1 MKWPREV
8 LTLLNELEQAGF
20 EAWAVGGCVRDR
32 LLGRTPADWDLCTNA
47 RPEDLRRIFA
57 GRPLVLTGVKH
68 GTVGVAAGGGVYEIT
83 TYRTEKDYRDRRH
96 PSQVH
101 FVDRLEEDLARR
113 DFTVNAMACHP
124 RRGLR
129 DPFAAASR
137 SAVWATPK
145 PAFPKMRC
153 AFCGGCALPP
163 SWTFPLRTKPWP
175 P

>member
-68 GTVGVAAGGGVYEIT
+68 GTVGVAAGGGV
-83 TYRTEKDYRDRRH
+83 
-96 PSQVH
+96 
-101 FVDRLEEDLARR
+101 
-113 DFTVNAMACHP
+113 
-124 RRGLR
+124 
-129 DPFAAASR
+129 
-137 SAVWATPK
+137 
-145 PAFPKMRC
+145 
-153 AFCGGCALPP
+153 
-163 SWTFPLRTKPWP
+163 
-175 P
+175 